1 MRLTG
6 LREVWMLLKGIPFIP
21 WDGRRDLKNRFFEYL
36 DSAKQSLPG
45 ELHIKY
51 DNFLDYLRTT
61 YFNYRCEYYN
71 PSRWSHAEYA
81 DEGQTVFSTNP
92 IEGLNRSYNST
103 RKNCGRIK
111 MVNVLNNLG
120 QFKMKEMERKNNALK
135 SNWSNVRK
143 RPKIVRERFT
153 AIIEIVQSFMSMTE
167 EEQTENLIL
176 YLEKISKKNKDISA
190 QHQNQDFTST

>member
-1 MRLTG
+1 M
-6 LREVWMLLKGIPFIP
+6 
-21 WDGRRDLKNRFFEYL
+21 
-36 DSAKQSLPG
+36 
-45 ELHIKY
+45 
-51 DNFLDYLRTT
+51 RTT

-71 PSRWSHAEYA
+71 LSRWSHAEYA

-190 QHQNQDFTST
+190 QYQNQDFTST